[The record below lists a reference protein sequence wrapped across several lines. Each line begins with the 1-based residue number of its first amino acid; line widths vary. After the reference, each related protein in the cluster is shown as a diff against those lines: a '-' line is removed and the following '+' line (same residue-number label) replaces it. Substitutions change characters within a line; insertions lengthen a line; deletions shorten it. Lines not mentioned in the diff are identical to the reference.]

1 MSSPKM
7 LVLALAFCGGSI
19 AMRVRKEAS
28 MMEEMLEESKA
39 SVNAT
44 DENVDEAARGEM
56 PVLDNDINPIGEG
69 TIHGSHGLLVLVFG
83 GSDGL
88 AVDDLRRISLERRFP
103 RGYRF
108 GGRLLPITD
117 HFVGVPGA
125 THRGRQGTLMSQ
137 AVNSGSTRC
146 RGGGDNNRICNTP
159 FVSADIRNVNFI
171 ICPFLSTLV
180 NEGALPV
187 KQTYTRDELQA
198 ATELAGLDHEIAEL
212 HSEGN
217 FINDP
222 DMIQDL
228 WNLEGVS
235 NEHVTSTGIHD
246 CQTSFKRCTTGR
258 EVPDQDCET
267 QTERDCVYGGNS
279 GLFDQ
284 FVREV
289 DQNRNGFITLTELDE
304 AAARAEA
311 AGEEICHGGPG
322 HCTYPA
328 FRDVFLKRCWEN
340 CQARG
345 HCCSDTSIGSNQFV
359 SCFQACQAR
368 ADGVDRRTCS
378 ASCEQTRSCTMTV
391 GSKTFNACDRCADLK
406 RSCPFGVPDRQA
418 CRDGCEYE

>member
-1 MSSPKM
+1 
-7 LVLALAFCGGSI
+7 
-19 AMRVRKEAS
+19 MRVRKEAS

-44 DENVDEAARGEM
+44 HENVDEAARGDM

-83 GSDGL
+83 GSSGL

-108 GGRLLPITD
+108 GGTLLP
-117 HFVGVPGA
+117 VR
-125 THRGRQGTLMSQ
+125 RGRQGTLMSQ
-137 AVNSGSTRC
+137 AVNSGGRRC

-159 FVSADIRNVNFI
+159 FVSANIANVNFI

-198 ATELAGLDHEIAEL
+198 ATELAGLDPDIADL
-212 HSEGN
+212 HSDGN

-246 CQTSFKRCTTGR
+246 CSTSFESCTTGR
-258 EVPDQDCET
+258 EHPDQDCET
-267 QTERDCVYGGNS
+267 ESERDCEYGGNS
-279 GLFDQ
+279 GRYDQ
-284 FVREV
+284 FEREV
-289 DQNRNGFITLTELDE
+289 DRNRNGFITLTELDE

-328 FRDVFLKRCWEN
+328 FRDVFLERCREN
-340 CQARG
+340 CRARE

-368 ADGVDRRTCS
+368 AAGVDRSTCS
-378 ASCEQTRSCTMTV
+378 ASCEQTRSCRMTV
-391 GSKTFNACDRCADLK
+391 GTETFNACQRCADL
-406 RSCPFGVPDRQA
+406 RPSCPFGVPNRTA
-418 CRDGCEYE
+418 CHDGCEYE